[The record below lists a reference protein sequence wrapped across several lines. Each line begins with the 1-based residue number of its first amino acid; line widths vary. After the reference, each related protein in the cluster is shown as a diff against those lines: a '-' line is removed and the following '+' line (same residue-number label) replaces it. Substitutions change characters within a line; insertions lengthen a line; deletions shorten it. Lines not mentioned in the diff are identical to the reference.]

1 VLAFFVEMVEN
12 TLLSIALPGRGAL
25 TRTDSHATDEPA

>member
-1 VLAFFVEMVEN
+1 VLAVFVEMVDI
-12 TLLSIALPGRGAL
+12 TLRSIALPGGGAL